1 MNKSSLTQELRVA
14 AFTLMALVYGCQANP
29 ASPENVSGT
38 VIWEQQSVRTETSS
52 REPIQFGIGP
62 WYTQE
67 ETESYTRPLLRY
79 LEEQT
84 GYPFVLNL
92 SHNYDE
98 LVADFR
104 NKSIHIADL
113 SASLYVQLLKEAPD
127 TSHYI
132 ATVSTKVGDKM
143 TGYYRGLIF
152 THRNQSIRSLE
163 QLKGKTFAFVD
174 QGSSSGFKYPLAR
187 LLDAEI
193 EPDRDFSEIFYVG
206 NHDAVA
212 KSVASRQVAAG
223 AIWDQALVNAEA
235 VHGKVFKIL
244 AETSPIPRE
253 AWVAQKSISPELV
266 SSIQAALI
274 SLTPDTKLA
283 SGERVF
289 AENTNFSGYVIE
301 SESFYQVVG
310 KTTKV
315 VNNYLTKYPS
325 Q

>member
-14 AFTLMALVYGCQANP
+14 AFTLMALVCGCQANQTP
-29 ASPENVSGT
+29 HENISGT
-38 VIWEQQSVRTETSS
+38 IIWEQQSVRTEASS
-52 REPIQFGIGP
+52 KEPIQFGIGP

-113 SASLYVQLLKEAPD
+113 SASLYVQLLEEAPN
-127 TSHYI
+127 TSNYI
-132 ATVSTKVGDKM
+132 ATVSAKVGGKM
-143 TGYYRGLIF
+143 TGHYRGLIF
-152 THRNQSIRSLE
+152 THRNQPIHSLD

-187 LLDAEI
+187 LLDSKI

-206 NHDAVA
+206 NHEAVVNTIA
-212 KSVASRQVAAG
+212 TRQVVAG
-223 AIWDQALVNAEA
+223 AVWDQALINGEA
-235 VHGKVFKIL
+235 THGKIFKIL
-244 AETSPIPRE
+244 ARTSPIPRE
-253 AWVAQKSISPELV
+253 AWIAQKSISPELV

-289 AENTNFSGYVIE
+289 AKDTNFSGYVIE

-310 KTTKV
+310 KTTKI